1 MFTKNEENNPLLME
15 LVFVIF
21 IIISKVVKLAV
32 LELENADL
40 NRKRKVKL
48 FHRLFFTKLQK
59 KNRSTLNMA

>member
-1 MFTKNEENNPLLME
+1 MFTKNEENNPLLKE

-40 NRKRKVKL
+40 NRKRKVK
-48 FHRLFFTKLQK
+48 
-59 KNRSTLNMA
+59 